1 LVRGAFLANGE
12 QVTPTRSL
20 VALSAML
27 LVIVAAPPAA
37 ASVADSTLLPAT
49 YDVSANI
56 NYGAGTLAVRSSAT
70 VTNNT
75 TAPVTQ
81 LVFNLVPLRVGHAT
95 LGTTTAGAQ
104 TATTT
109 VVDQSVIVAL
119 PSALEPVQ
127 RVTVTIVYSARFA
140 TTTTDKNWL
149 FAKLNGTLAAYRWI
163 PWLSAAIPFD
173 RPNFA
178 SPFVTAV
185 SADVKVHLT
194 SERRLIYGTSGQL
207 VSTSPDH
214 LTQSFAAKNVR
225 DFNFAADPG
234 YSRLVGWSGATKII
248 VLYKVLPGSKMLY
261 WAQRA
266 LAYYSSKVG
275 PYVYPTLVVAE
286 TGGGTGME
294 SPAMV
299 WMSDRYASTRV
310 PYIVAHEVA
319 HQWFYAMLGSNSA
332 VEPFA
337 DEALADFLA
346 RKLLASFRSSNCSR
360 QRLDGTVW
368 DYTDACYY
376 EVIYIQGGNY
386 LNAYRA
392 LVGGSLFWAGMRA
405 YFKIYLFRIG
415 GTRQLWATL
424 DAVSGYAGGH
434 ADRFPSYY

>member
-1 LVRGAFLANGE
+1 M
-12 QVTPTRSL
+12 PTRSL
-20 VALSAML
+20 VAVSAIL
-27 LVIVAAPPAA
+27 LAIVAAPPAA

-119 PSALEPVQ
+119 PSALETGNH
-127 RVTVTIVYSARFA
+127 VTVTITYSARFA

-149 FAKLNGTLAAYRWI
+149 LAKLKGTLSAYRWI
-163 PWLSAAIPFD
+163 PWLSTAIAFN
-173 RPNFA
+173 RPNFG

-185 SADVKVHLT
+185 SADVRVRLT
-194 SERRLIYGTSGQL
+194 SERRLTYGTSGQL
-207 VSTSPDH
+207 ASTSSDH
-214 LTQSFAAKNVR
+214 LTQSFVAKNVR
-225 DFNFAADPG
+225 DFNFVADPG
-234 YSRLVGWSGATKII
+234 YSRLLGWAGTTKIV
-248 VLYKVLPGSKMLY
+248 VLYKLLSGAKLLD

-266 LAYYSSKVG
+266 LAFYSSKVG

-299 WMSDRYASTRV
+299 WVPDGTASTRI

-319 HQWFYAMLGSNSA
+319 HQWFFAMVGSNSA

-337 DEALADFLA
+337 DEAMADFLA
-346 RKLLASFRSSNCSR
+346 RKLLAGFRSSNCSR

-405 YFKIYLFRIG
+405 YYKIYLFRIG

-424 DAVSGYAGGH
+424 DAISGYPGGH

>member
-1 LVRGAFLANGE
+1 MM
-12 QVTPTRSL
+12 PTRSL
-20 VALSAML
+20 VALSALL
-27 LVIVAAPPAA
+27 LVIMAAPSGA

-56 NYGAGTLAVRSSAT
+56 NYGAGTLTVRSSAT

-75 TAPVTQ
+75 AAPVMQ
-81 LVFNLVPLRVGHAT
+81 LVFNVAPLRVGHAT
-95 LGTTTAGAQ
+95 LGTTTVGAQ
-104 TATTT
+104 AATVT
-109 VVDQSVIVAL
+109 VSDQSVIVAL
-119 PSALEPVQ
+119 PSALQPAAH
-127 RVTVTIVYSARFA
+127 VTVSIAYSAKFA

-149 FAKLNGTLAAYRWI
+149 FAKLKGTLTAYRWI

-173 RPNFA
+173 RPNYG
-178 SPFVTAV
+178 SPFLTAV
-185 SADVKVHLT
+185 SADVSVRLT

-207 VSTSPDH
+207 TSTSTDQ
-214 LTQSFAAKNVR
+214 LTQTFAAKNVR

-234 YSRLVGWSGATKII
+234 YSRLVGWSGTTKIV
-248 VLYKVLPGSKMLY
+248 VLYKLLPSSKMLY

-266 LAYYSSKVG
+266 LEFYSSKVG
-275 PYVYPTLVVAE
+275 PYVYPTLVLAE

-299 WMSDRYASTRV
+299 WLPDGTSSARI
-310 PYIVAHEVA
+310 PYLVAHEVA
-319 HQWFYAMLGSNSA
+319 HQWFYAMLGSNQA
-332 VEPFA
+332 TEPFA
-337 DEALADFLA
+337 DEAVADFLA
-346 RKLLASFRSSNCSR
+346 RKLLANFRASSCSQ

-376 EVIYIQGGNY
+376 EVIYIEGGNY
-386 LNAYRA
+386 LKAYRA

-405 YFKIYLFRIG
+405 YYKIYLFRIG

-434 ADRFPSYY
+434 ADRFPTYY